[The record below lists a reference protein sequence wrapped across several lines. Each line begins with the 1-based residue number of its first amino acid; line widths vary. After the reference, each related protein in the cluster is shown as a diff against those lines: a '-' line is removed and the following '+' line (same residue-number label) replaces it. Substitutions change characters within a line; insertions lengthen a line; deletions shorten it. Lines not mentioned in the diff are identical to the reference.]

1 MSEKKITEM
10 TQKLGLEKNLT
21 IGCTK
26 FTVKGVNA
34 SSVCLCETDM
44 CNDQI
49 CKAEKVI
56 VRRFRMKYRCGDNF
70 IFIFLETFFFA
81 GHKSTLAVPVKIH
94 KCNGSSWNYSLTKTY
109 LTWPYLTNLASP
121 LPTLPGATYPCPD
134 GGHLNPVFNADTHCQ
149 IIYFKSYQNLM

>member
-56 VRRFRMKYRCGDNF
+56 VSRFRMKYRCGDNF
-70 IFIFLETFFFA
+70 IFIF
-81 GHKSTLAVPVKIH
+81 
-94 KCNGSSWNYSLTKTY
+94 
-109 LTWPYLTNLASP
+109 
-121 LPTLPGATYPCPD
+121 
-134 GGHLNPVFNADTHCQ
+134 
-149 IIYFKSYQNLM
+149 